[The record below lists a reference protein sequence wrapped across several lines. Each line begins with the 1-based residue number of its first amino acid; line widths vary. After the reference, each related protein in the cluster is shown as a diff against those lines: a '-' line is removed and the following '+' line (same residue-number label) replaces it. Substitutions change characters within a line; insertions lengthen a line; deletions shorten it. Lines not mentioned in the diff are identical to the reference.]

1 MKIIFLEDV
10 KNQGKR
16 GEIKEVPDGFANNF
30 LIKNKKAEFAS
41 PENISKFNGQKN
53 LEDKNA
59 ASVLKDAKDLKSKI
73 ENNKTVVKF
82 QESVGPD
89 GRLNGAVTSK
99 EIVEQLKKQ
108 FDLIID
114 KKKMNMPTPIHT
126 IGLHEIEVKLHRE
139 VTAKLKVQVSEK

>member
-30 LIKNKKAEFAS
+30 LIKNKKAVVATK
-41 PENISKFNGQKN
+41 ENIARLNGQKN

-59 ASVLKDAKDLKSKI
+59 AADLKAAEVLKGKI
-73 ENNKTVVKF
+73 EDLKTVVKF
-82 QESVGPD
+82 SEVVGPD

-99 EIVEQLKKQ
+99 EIVSELEKQ
-108 FDLIID
+108 FKLVID
-114 KKKMNMPTPIHT
+114 KKKMNMESPIHT
-126 IGLHEIEVKLHRE
+126 IGTHEIEVKLHHQ
-139 VTAKLKVQVSEK
+139 VIAKLKVQVNPK